1 MSKKTNLIVGAAA
14 TVAATS
20 LLVGCN
26 LYGKEKYKVHLKQM
40 VEILSTQLKLNGV

>member
-26 LYGKEKYKVHLKQM
+26 LYGKEKY
-40 VEILSTQLKLNGV
+40 

>member
-26 LYGKEKYKVHLKQM
+26 LYGKE
-40 VEILSTQLKLNGV
+40 